1 MSERVT
7 DLQIF
12 DKQCYTIEDKPL
24 GLIPVRNVKWRN
36 GDVETLIILSNEYHH
51 CIRGEMIELRQKN
64 LIRGSCMVQAGG
76 NSGLYPVLFTEFF
89 NPVITFEPNPLNFHC
104 LVNNCQIPNVIKFNA
119 ALGAKNGRIKSVEL
133 FWSNSGMNKVEQVD
147 SNDYIPMTTI
157 DAFGFTDIGMI
168 QLDVEG
174 YEFEVLK
181 GAMQTIKN
189 NRPVLMIETD
199 QPERVAKVLS
209 KYDYALYKAVEN
221 QIDFI
226 YVPKERL

>member
-1 MSERVT
+1 MSGQVT

-36 GDVETLIILSNEYHH
+36 GDVETLRILAQEYHF
-51 CIRGEMIELRQKN
+51 CIRKEMIELRQIN
-64 LIRGSCMVQAGG
+64 LIHGSGMVQAGG

-89 NPVITFEPNPLNFHC
+89 NPVITFEPNPINFHC

-119 ALGAKNGRIKSVEL
+119 ALGAKNGKIKSVEL
-133 FWSNSGMNKVEQVD
+133 FWSNSGMSKVEEVD
-147 SNDYIPMTTI
+147 SSDYIPMTTI
-157 DAFGFTDIGMI
+157 DAFEFTDIGMI

-199 QPERVAKVLS
+199 NPEKVSKILS
-209 KYDYALYKAVEN
+209 KYQYTLYKELEN